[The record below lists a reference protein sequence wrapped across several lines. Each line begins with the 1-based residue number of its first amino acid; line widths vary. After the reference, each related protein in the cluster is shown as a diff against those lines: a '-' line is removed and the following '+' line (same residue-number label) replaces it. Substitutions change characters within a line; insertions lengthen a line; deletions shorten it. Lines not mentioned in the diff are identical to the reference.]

1 MMNDVNNEC
10 VFDYDA
16 FEVGESLIDHRE
28 YLNCQEKKWYFMAH
42 VNVFSIFLHYLI
54 TIFLLVLM

>member
-16 FEVGESLIDHRE
+16 FEVGENLIDHRE
-28 YLNCQEKKWYFMAH
+28 YSNCQEKMRD
-42 VNVFSIFLHYLI
+42 IL
-54 TIFLLVLM
+54 